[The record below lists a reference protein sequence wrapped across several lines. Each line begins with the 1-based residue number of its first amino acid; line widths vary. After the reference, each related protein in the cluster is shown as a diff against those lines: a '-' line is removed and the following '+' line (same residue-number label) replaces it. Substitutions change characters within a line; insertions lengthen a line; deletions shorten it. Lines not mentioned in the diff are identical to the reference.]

1 MCCCCYCCCFFFFT
15 FLQCLVKKN
24 FLKMACTNLTSD
36 LGISGTYVPCKVV
49 FSQVYGKFVSQ
60 YAANYVAFLEFKL
73 FCI

>member
-1 MCCCCYCCCFFFFT
+1 
-15 FLQCLVKKN
+15 
-24 FLKMACTNLTSD
+24 MACSNLTSD

-73 FCI
+73 FFI